1 MRWRRRRRRSRP
13 LRRCDASEPLA
24 GSGTPSMSA
33 RANFPLRA
41 KTSPRARS
49 RGHVPGRPRYE
60 RNTNERRRCA
70 QKNIGGV
77 LRRDVAAPWD
87 TPPSKAPRARLSAR
101 MPSNK
106 HPVIVAVTLVVA
118 VLATI
123 GFVYIN
129 SVIASRSVAFLLALD
144 LASWSGLATGAGVLA
159 LLSYFLYIV
168 NYPEGQSVSDAI
180 SQRGR
185 NNKTL

>member
-1 MRWRRRRRRSRP
+1 M
-13 LRRCDASEPLA
+13 CEAS
-24 GSGTPSMSA
+24 S
-33 RANFPLRA
+33 F
-41 KTSPRARS
+41 
-49 RGHVPGRPRYE
+49 
-60 RNTNERRRCA
+60 
-70 QKNIGGV
+70 
-77 LRRDVAAPWD
+77 
-87 TPPSKAPRARLSAR
+87 TPPSKAPRARLSRLGVDR

-123 GFVYIN
+123 GFVYMN
-129 SVIASRSVAFLLALD
+129 SVIASHSDVTFRQSVAFLLALD

>member
-1 MRWRRRRRRSRP
+1 MY
-13 LRRCDASEPLA
+13 LRIGYLRMCEAS
-24 GSGTPSMSA
+24 S
-33 RANFPLRA
+33 F
-41 KTSPRARS
+41 
-49 RGHVPGRPRYE
+49 
-60 RNTNERRRCA
+60 
-70 QKNIGGV
+70 
-77 LRRDVAAPWD
+77 
-87 TPPSKAPRARLSAR
+87 TPPSKAPRARLSRLGVDR

-123 GFVYIN
+123 GFLYMN

-144 LASWSGLATGAGVLA
+144 LASWSGLAMGAGVLA

>member
-1 MRWRRRRRRSRP
+1 
-13 LRRCDASEPLA
+13 
-24 GSGTPSMSA
+24 
-33 RANFPLRA
+33 
-41 KTSPRARS
+41 
-49 RGHVPGRPRYE
+49 
-60 RNTNERRRCA
+60 
-70 QKNIGGV
+70 
-77 LRRDVAAPWD
+77 
-87 TPPSKAPRARLSAR
+87 

-185 NNKTL
+185 KNKTL

>member
-1 MRWRRRRRRSRP
+1 MSTPW

-24 GSGTPSMSA
+24 GSATPSITAPVPANDAADVGA
-33 RANFPLRA
+33 RAQDFFATSAPLGA
-41 KTSPRARS
+41 M
-49 RGHVPGRPRYE
+49 PG
-60 RNTNERRRCA
+60 
-70 QKNIGGV
+70 
-77 LRRDVAAPWD
+77 
-87 TPPSKAPRARLSAR
+87 
-101 MPSNK
+101 NK

-159 LLSYFLYIV
+159 LLSYFLYII

-185 NNKTL
+185 NKKTL

>member
-1 MRWRRRRRRSRP
+1 MFDNSAVLTP
-13 LRRCDASEPLA
+13 AS
-24 GSGTPSMSA
+24 
-33 RANFPLRA
+33 
-41 KTSPRARS
+41 KT
-49 RGHVPGRPRYE
+49 
-60 RNTNERRRCA
+60 
-70 QKNIGGV
+70 
-77 LRRDVAAPWD
+77 
-87 TPPSKAPRARLSAR
+87 PRARLSRLGADR

-123 GFVYIN
+123 GFVYMN

-159 LLSYFLYIV
+159 LLSFFLYIV
-168 NYPEGQSVSDAI
+168 NFPEGLSVSDAI